1 MKTKKVSH
9 SKRIVHKNLS
19 KNHHCVRIYTE
30 NSQNNAKE
38 YKKELASVI
47 GGNKLFE
54 DIFRMSDYSLSR
66 NL

>member
-1 MKTKKVSH
+1 MKTIKVSH

-38 YKKELASVI
+38 LASVI

>member
-19 KNHHCVRIYTE
+19 KNHHYIRIYTE
-30 NSQNNAKE
+30 NSQNNA
-38 YKKELASVI
+38 KELASVI